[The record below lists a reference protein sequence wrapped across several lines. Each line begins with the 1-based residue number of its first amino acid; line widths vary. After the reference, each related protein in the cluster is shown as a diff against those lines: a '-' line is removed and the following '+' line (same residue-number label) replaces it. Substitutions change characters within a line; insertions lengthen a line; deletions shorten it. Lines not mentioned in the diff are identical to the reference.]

1 MTASTE
7 QVGGE
12 RATGRRVPDFF
23 IVGHAKSGTTA
34 LYEMLRRHPQIF
46 MSDVKEPQFF
56 ARNPESPAPNAR
68 VRAFEQTGRHAETLE
83 DYLSLYADA
92 GRDQRVGDGSTFYL
106 WSPLAPE
113 RIARA
118 RPDARII
125 AILRE
130 PASFVSSL
138 HLQMLQ
144 NNTES
149 ERDLRR
155 ALALEGARREGR
167 HVPRDAHWPAALMYA
182 ERVRYVE
189 QLRRYHEAFSPEQ
202 VLVLIYDDFR
212 NDNEATVR
220 RVLRFLDVDE
230 TVPLEVIAAN
240 PTVALRSLR
249 LRRMVRAVRQGRG
262 PVSRAVKA
270 AVIGLTTTRLREN
283 VLHPIRHRV
292 LYSSPPAPDAELMLE
307 LRRRFKAE
315 VVSLSEFLDRDLVTL
330 WGYDGIG

>member
-1 MTASTE
+1 
-7 QVGGE
+7 
-12 RATGRRVPDFF
+12 
-23 IVGHAKSGTTA
+23 
-34 LYEMLRRHPQIF
+34 
-46 MSDVKEPQFF
+46 
-56 ARNPESPAPNAR
+56 
-68 VRAFEQTGRHAETLE
+68 
-83 DYLSLYADA
+83 
-92 GRDQRVGDGSTFYL
+92 
-106 WSPLAPE
+106 
-113 RIARA
+113 
-118 RPDARII
+118 
-125 AILRE
+125 
-130 PASFVSSL
+130 
-138 HLQMLQ
+138 
-144 NNTES
+144 
-149 ERDLRR
+149 
-155 ALALEGARREGR
+155 
-167 HVPRDAHWPAALMYA
+167 
-182 ERVRYVE
+182 
-189 QLRRYHEAFSPEQ
+189 
-202 VLVLIYDDFR
+202 
-212 NDNEATVR
+212 VR